1 MRRLLTVVGLL
12 LFGTI
17 AWACGDKLMLV
28 MGSRSSQI
36 RPLHPAAVLVYPG
49 RSASAALLR
58 GFQSQPAF
66 RKAGHRFQLVED
78 AAGLDAA
85 LKAGQYDVVVADVAD
100 ANELSQEVSSA
111 ASKPI
116 LLPVAFKASKEEQS
130 TAQKKYHCLL
140 KAPGNSEN
148 YLAAIDQAME
158 LKLKGAAR

>member
-1 MRRLLTVVGLL
+1 MRRPLIVLGLL

-28 MGSRSSQI
+28 MGARSSQI
-36 RPLHPAAVLVYPG
+36 KPFHPAAILIYPG
-49 RSASAALLR
+49 RSASAALIR
-58 GFQSQPAF
+58 GFESQPAF
-66 RKAGHRFQLVED
+66 RRAGHHLQLVED

-85 LKAGQYDVVVADVAD
+85 LKVGKYDVVMADVSD
-100 ANELSQEVSSA
+100 ANELSQQVSSA

-116 LLPVAFKASKEEQS
+116 LLPVAFHASKQEQS

-148 YLAAIDQAME
+148 YLEAIDQAME
-158 LKLKGAAR
+158 LKLKGSAR

>member
-1 MRRLLTVVGLL
+1 MRRPLIVLGLL

-36 RPLHPAAVLVYPG
+36 KPFHPAAILVYPG
-49 RSASAALLR
+49 RSASAALIR
-58 GFQSQPAF
+58 GFQTQPAF

-78 AAGLDAA
+78 AAGLDDA
-85 LKAGQYDVVVADVAD
+85 LKAGKYDLVVADVAD
-100 ANELSQEVSSA
+100 ANELSQQVSSS

-130 TAQKKYHCLL
+130 TTQRKYHCLL
-140 KAPGNSEN
+140 KVPGNPEN
-148 YLAAIDQAME
+148 YLEAIDQAME
-158 LKLKGAAR
+158 LKLKGATR